1 MLATAEVASAGS
13 VSNGDSFATS
23 LLVSNIHWMADT
35 SWVAAAMAQTVPWV
49 RTVGITFGEVTA
61 ERVECHLPDS
71 PDLHNH
77 VGGPHAAM
85 IFGLGETASGAVG
98 LAAFSAVMDRAT
110 PLVVRSEI
118 AYSRLAR
125 GPLSAVAVL
134 DEPATDVLAELDAG
148 MRPEFTVTVTISD
161 AQRRETARMTVVWT
175 LRPNR

>member
-1 MLATAEVASAGS
+1 M
-13 VSNGDSFATS
+13 
-23 LLVSNIHWMADT
+23 SNIAGMTDT

-49 RTVGITFGEVTA
+49 KTAGITFGDVTA
-61 ERVECHLPDS
+61 QRVECHLPDH

-98 LAAFSAVMDRAT
+98 LAAFSSAMDRAT

-125 GPLSAVAVL
+125 GPISAVAVL
-134 DEPATDVLAELDAG
+134 DRPAAEVLAELDAG
-148 MRPEFTVTVTISD
+148 ARPEFTVTVTISD
-161 AQRRETARMTVVWT
+161 AQRRETTRMTVVWT